1 MSNTAANVFG
11 RDLACLPNS
20 DGILDLTSD
29 MQEATGNDVLIQS
42 IVRRH
47 LTIKGSDIAS
57 PNDGIDVRV
66 YIKAGLTQTDISGI
80 AAAVQQELVRDQRIL
95 PSTTV
100 TASYNTETLV
110 LTLNE
115 VIQTASGPFSL
126 TLAISQVTVDVIV
139 GSQ

>member
-1 MSNTAANVFG
+1 
-11 RDLACLPNS
+11 
-20 DGILDLTSD
+20 